1 MNISKVYL
9 FTFSLIV
16 FEVIPLLQPISAQSA
31 SKWSKIGQE
40 AEIRE
45 EYDAAYEAYRHAH
58 ELKPED
64 IRYKTFFERMRLQAV
79 ARTPITQP

>member
-1 MNISKVYL
+1 MPAKSDFL
-9 FTFSLIV
+9 S
-16 FEVIPLLQPISAQSA
+16 S
-31 SKWSKIGQE
+31 SKIGQE
-40 AEIRE
+40 GEIRE
-45 EYDAAYEAYRHAH
+45 EYDVAYEAYRHAH